1 MSDQDDKN
9 CHPCHDHGEDPGVRN
24 RYYRHKA
31 MTAEDFRKEQDYMIE
46 RRRLIN
52 RAVIGWGVLNGGLK
66 VIRSKECSADDNKS
80 SPAPAPV
87 PVHVTQGVGLDR
99 EGREIVVVED
109 SLPLTGQNTFIREAK
124 RFVDL
129 HKGLEGKFVLRIHY
143 AEEDVGESY
152 LPSTDCFAK
161 PERRYVR
168 ESVVFS
174 LTSVGSVG
182 GESHDNSV
190 KKLVVIDRASLSLKN
205 SELLNKVRPEADAEC
220 PQCAN
225 DEPYAS
231 GVLDLRIDLDDWNNG
246 APIEAGEPC
255 DKNGLRIS
263 REGLIL
269 GVLEDVRF
277 DNCSGV
283 LATAI
288 KCTNLR
294 RIAKSNDL
302 LYALQLR
309 WDLTRITDISWKKW
323 HESKTEI
330 KHCDFKSAVENGLEI
345 TFSKPIKDFSQ
356 ECVSV
361 QFTTPVGAD
370 TGWRHNYIAPVITSL
385 KCGSRETLTVKF
397 EKGCSD
403 EIGSERSIFM
413 YVGAT
418 VTIEIYGDLILDVNG
433 LPVDANAR
441 GTGVPGVG
449 GFETGNGTPG
459 GTFRS
464 TFKVGKYEKDRAAE

>member
-66 VIRSKECSADDNKS
+66 VIRSKECPADDNIS
-80 SPAPAPV
+80 SPAPV
-87 PVHVTQGVGLDR
+87 PVHVTQGVGLDQK
-99 EGREIVVVED
+99 GREIVVVED

-174 LTSVGSVG
+174 LTSVESVG
-182 GESHDNSV
+182 EEGCDHSV
-190 KKLVVIDRASLSLKN
+190 KELVVIDRASLSLKN
-205 SELLNKVRPEADAEC
+205 SELLNKVGPEAGTEC

-225 DEPYAS
+225 DEPCAP

-246 APIEAGEPC
+246 APIEAGELC
-255 DKNGLRIS
+255 AKNGLRIS
-263 REGLIL
+263 PEGLVL

-288 KCTNLR
+288 KCTDLR

-302 LYALQLR
+302 LYALQLG
-309 WDLTRITDISWKKW
+309 WNLTRITGISWW
-323 HESKTEI
+323 SEQNSATGVRRLADFISEAQGGLTI
-330 KHCDFKSAVENGLEI
+330 K
-345 TFSKPIKDFSQ
+345 FSKPIKKFTK
-356 ECVSV
+356 ECISV
-361 QFTTPVGAD
+361 QFTTSVGAD
-370 TGWRHNYIAPVITSL
+370 SGWHHNYIAPICNIQSSQCKKFLKISFEDEWFKEITSP
-385 KCGSRETLTVKF
+385 S
-397 EKGCSD
+397 
-403 EIGSERSIFM
+403 SIFKHE
-413 YVGAT
+413 GAT
-418 VTIEIYGDLILDVNG
+418 VTIEIYGDLILDENE

-441 GTGVPGVG
+441 GLGVPGIK
-449 GFETGNGTPG
+449 GFQTGNGTPG
-459 GTFRS
+459 GTFRCS
-464 TFKVGKYEKDRAAE
+464 FKVGQYEPQSRQNT